1 MGFSLFSKR
10 KSLLC
15 YAPLNN
21 MLIDQEGKV
30 RICCHND
37 NDFILGRYPE
47 QSLHDIWFGPVRRQM
62 TEQIQRSEVPPA
74 CVSCVKNGIHRDSPD
89 SKMTTS
95 ESGKRP
101 VFEGYP
107 AQIEFLLSNRCN
119 LACIMCA
126 PNRSDSVKDEDALHK
141 AVAFGSDFME
151 QLQPFLQKVKF
162 AVFSG
167 GEPFLIPE
175 YRPMWKFLHENNPSA
190 VIYVQTNGT
199 VMNDEVMRMTE
210 TYHIQPGI
218 SIDALDP
225 AIYRQIRRNG
235 DPEKVMDNIRY
246 FREHSE
252 RNGNHMTLMITP
264 MQLNAREITVLLDY
278 CNEHR
283 LLFSLSILNW
293 PYHLAI
299 WALPSESI
307 SSLYQEYSIKQQ
319 SLKNDHPIAERN
331 NKVFEHFTKL
341 IGRYHDVRR
350 EAENRSEEWRQ
361 RIREHF
367 CNTRTIV
374 QEYLQTFD
382 KRPETWQTEAEQ
394 IHHIL
399 QNLTER
405 YAAQLEYPEFVYGIF
420 KHSGTSSLDRLFR
433 ENSRDALEK
442 MALARLEELLFLYKN
457 NCYERISEEM
467 TG

>member
-1 MGFSLFSKR
+1 MGFSLFPKR
-10 KSLLC
+10 EPLLC
-15 YAPLNN
+15 TAPLNN

-37 NDFILGRYPE
+37 NDFILGKYPE

-62 TEQIQRSEVPPA
+62 TDQILRREVPPA

-89 SKMTTS
+89 SKISTS
-95 ESGKRP
+95 AGRKRP
-101 VFEGYP
+101 AFSDYP
-107 AQIEFLLSNRCN
+107 VQIEFLLSNRCN

-126 PNRSDSVKDEDALHK
+126 PNRSNSVKDHE
-141 AVAFGSDFME
+141 AVHPSVSFGSEFME

-175 YRPMWKFLHENNPSA
+175 YRPMWKYLHENNPSA

-199 VMNDEVMRMTE
+199 VMNDDVIRMTE
-210 TYHIQPGI
+210 TYHFQPGI
-218 SIDALDP
+218 SIDALDH

-235 DPEKVMDNIRY
+235 DPEKVMENIRY

-252 RNGNHMTLMITP
+252 RSGNHMTLMITP
-264 MQLNAREITVLLDY
+264 MQLNAREIPLLLDY
-278 CNEHR
+278 CNEHQ

-307 SSLYQEYSIKQQ
+307 DALCKEYSTKQQ
-319 SLKNDHPIAERN
+319 SLKNEHPIAERN
-331 NKVFEHFTKL
+331 NKVFEHYTKL
-341 IGRYHDVRR
+341 IARYSDVRR
-350 EAENRSEEWRQ
+350 ETESHREEWRQ
-361 RIREHF
+361 RIHEHF
-367 CNTRTIV
+367 CKTSALV

-382 KRPETWQTEAEQ
+382 NRAGTKKTEAEQ

-399 QNLTER
+399 QSLGER
-405 YAAQLEYPEFVYGIF
+405 YVAQLEYPEFVYGIF
-420 KHSGTSSLDRLFR
+420 KHSGLSSLDRLFT
-433 ENSRDALEK
+433 ENDSRALEK
-442 MALARLEELLFLYKN
+442 MAVARLEEILFLYEN
-457 NCYERISEEM
+457 HCYERISEEIVS
-467 TG
+467 